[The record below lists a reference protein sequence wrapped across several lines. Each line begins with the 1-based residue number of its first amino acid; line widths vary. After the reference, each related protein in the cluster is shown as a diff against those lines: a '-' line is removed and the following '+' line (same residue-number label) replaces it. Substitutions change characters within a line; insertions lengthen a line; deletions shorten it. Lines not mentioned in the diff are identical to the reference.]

1 LDVTTEMTERGER
14 RNTSTEKRRRFLRW
28 GRIAITLSAVAYLA
42 SRVDP
47 SEVVSAWRRLSVGA
61 ALFAL
66 IVAFAAVG
74 VGIVRWRLLLRA
86 YGAIDLPSWARLGH
100 LYLVGHF
107 YNTYVPG
114 GVGGDILR
122 GIASRKAFGD
132 VSWAGATTGVAVVF
146 IERVLGVSALLA
158 MAACAY
164 FIRPLPGLENVG
176 LWAGLGLAAGVGALG
191 GIALAP
197 TLAPWLPKRLAEPL
211 RALPHFYTT
220 WPFIGAIVAS
230 LIIHLLNIVAGHAIM
245 HSLDPA
251 VQFSSSAVAMP
262 LVSAS
267 GFFPFTVGGAGVREA
282 AFAALYGT
290 VGVPEATAY
299 AGSLSFW
306 ALQLVTAGVGG
317 LINLW
322 IPVSGGP
329 DDR

>member
-1 LDVTTEMTERGER
+1 MTERGER

-86 YGAIDLPSWARLGH
+86 YGAIDVPSWARLGH

>member
-1 LDVTTEMTERGER
+1 MTVRGR
-14 RNTSTEKRRRFLRW
+14 RRSTSTEKRRRVFRW
-28 GRIAITLSAVAYLA
+28 ARIAITLTAVAYLA
-42 SRVDP
+42 TRVDP
-47 SEVVSAWRRLSVGA
+47 GEVIAAWQRLSVGA

-66 IVAFAAVG
+66 TVAFAAVG

-86 YGAIDLPSWARLGH
+86 YGAIDVPSWARLGH
-100 LYLVGHF
+100 LYFVGHF

-114 GVGGDILR
+114 GVGGDVLR
-122 GIASRKAFGD
+122 GVASRKAFGN

-176 LWAGLGLAAGVGALG
+176 LWAGLGLGAGVGALG

-197 TLAPWLPKRLAEPL
+197 KLAPWLPKSLAEPL
-211 RALPHFYTT
+211 RALPRFYSM

-306 ALQLVTAGVGG
+306 AMQLVTAGVGG

>member
-1 LDVTTEMTERGER
+1 MIDRGGR
-14 RNTSTEKRRRFLRW
+14 RNTGAEKRRRFLRW
-28 GRIAITLSAVAYLA
+28 GRIAITLAAVAYLA

-47 SEVVSAWRRLSVGA
+47 GEVVAAWRRLSVGA

-66 IVAFAAVG
+66 VVAFTGVG
-74 VGIVRWRLLLRA
+74 MGIVRWRLLLLA
-86 YGAIDLPSWARLGH
+86 YGAIDVPPWARLGH

-107 YNTYVPG
+107 YNTYAPG
-114 GVGGDILR
+114 GVGGDVLR

-132 VSWAGATTGVAVVF
+132 VSWAEATTGVAVVF

-158 MAACAY
+158 IAACAY

-176 LWAGLGLAAGVGALG
+176 LWVGLGLAAGIGALG

-197 TLAPWLPKRLAEPL
+197 KLAPWLPKRLAEPL
-211 RALPHFYTT
+211 RALPRFHRL
-220 WPFIGAIVAS
+220 WPFVGAIVAS
-230 LIIHLLNIVAGHAIM
+230 FIIQFLNIVAGHAIM

-282 AFAALYGT
+282 AFAVLYGT

-306 ALQLVTAGVGG
+306 ATQLITAGVGG

-322 IPVSGGP
+322 IPISGGP